1 LKKSSETYDV
11 IILGAGA
18 SGLMAAIRA
27 AGRECRVLVLDHAEK
42 AGKKML
48 VSGGGKCNVTNRRIA
63 VTDYFGVDNAFCK
76 YALKRFTPHTI
87 LALLQDADI
96 QTEERDC
103 GRIFCKK
110 IANEIVSY
118 LVHTAERSGVRFIF
132 NTTISEV
139 SYTTCFRVKCEGR
152 SFETLHLQQE
162 RKQSQSGGYGEQLYE
177 GSHLLVAT
185 GGLAWPQI
193 GATNLGYVIA
203 KQFGHKI
210 IPLKPALTGFVLP
223 QDSPLM
229 NLQGISLD
237 VQLQIKGKG
246 FTVEEPFLFTHKGV
260 SGPSVLQVS
269 CFWEKG
275 DVVVIN
281 FLPSEN
287 LISQM
292 HEPSN
297 GKLIVKNLLTQFLS
311 ERLVRAVIPDHLS
324 DRKVAELSKMDRRT
338 IAESIHAFPVCPDG
352 VEGFSKAEA
361 TLGGVSTDEI
371 NSKTMES
378 LLQKG
383 LFFSGE
389 VIDITGKLGGYN
401 IHWAFA
407 SGYVAGQSV

>member
-1 LKKSSETYDV
+1 MVEKAYDL

-18 SGLMAAIRA
+18 SGLMTAIQA
-27 AGRECRVLVLDHAEK
+27 AGKGCRVLVLDHAKE
-42 AGKKML
+42 AGKKL
-48 VSGGGKCNVTNRRIA
+48 LASGGGKCNVTNRRIT
-63 VTDYFGVDNAFCK
+63 VSDYFGMNNVFCK
-76 YALKRFTPHTI
+76 YALKRFTTNTA
-87 LALLQDADI
+87 LTLLQNADI
-96 QTEERDC
+96 QTEERDY

-110 IANEIVSY
+110 NANEIVSY
-118 LVHTAERSGVRFIF
+118 LVHTAESSGVHFVF
-132 NTTISEV
+132 NTNISEV
-139 SYTTCFRVKCEGR
+139 SYTSCFRVKCEER
-152 SFETLHLQQE
+152 PFETPRLQQG
-162 RKQSQSGGYGEQLYE
+162 RKQSQPEGSGEQLYE
-177 GSHLLVAT
+177 GSCLLVAT

-203 KQFGHKI
+203 RQFGHKI
-210 IPLKPALTGFVLP
+210 IPLRPALTGFVLA

-229 NLQGISLD
+229 NLQGVTLD
-237 VQLQIKGKG
+237 VQLQVKGKG
-246 FTVEEPFLFTHKGV
+246 FMVEEPLLFTHKGI

-275 DVVVIN
+275 DVVTIN
-281 FLPSEN
+281 FLPSKN

-297 GKLIVKNLLTQFLS
+297 GKCIVKNLLTQFLP

-324 DRKVAELSKMDRRT
+324 NRKVAGLGKADRRT
-338 IAESIHAFPVCPDG
+338 ISECIHSFPVCPDG

-371 NSKTMES
+371 NPKTMES